1 MSTSGNY
8 DAKNIK
14 VLEGLEAVRKRP
26 AMYIGDVYSA
36 GLHHLV
42 YEAVDNS
49 IDEALAGFCNNI
61 SVKINADGSVTVS
74 DDGRGIPVDM
84 HADAKKPAV
93 EVILTTLHAGGK
105 FDKDTYKVSGGL
117 HGVGISVVNALSTR
131 LDVEVWR
138 DGFHWTQS
146 FERGDRTGDLQKL
159 EETDRT
165 GTRVTFMPD
174 DEIFDDIIFSF
185 DTLSTRLRE
194 LAYLNPG
201 IRISIEDEREGKERK
216 EEFHFEGGLVAFVEA
231 LNENKELLTKEV
243 ITFTRE
249 QDGTTVELA
258 FQYNTSFTETAYSYV
273 NNIRTPDGG
282 THVAGFRSALTR
294 TFNHYARRQ
303 NILKGD
309 SAPSGEDFR
318 EGLSYVISVKIP
330 EPQFEGQTKSKLG
343 NRDVQSAVES
353 IVNESLG
360 VYLEEN
366 PAVAKNVI
374 MKAKL
379 AADAREAAR
388 KARDL
393 VKRKGALASGNLPGK
408 LADCASRDF
417 ERTELYLVEGD
428 SAGGSAKQGRDRDFQ
443 AILPLKG
450 KILNVEKARID
461 KMLNHNE
468 IRTIITA
475 LGTGIGAEDF
485 DLSKLRYSKIIIMTD
500 ADVDGSHIRTLLL
513 TFFFRQMREL
523 VEAGNLYV
531 AQPPLYRVKRK
542 NSSTYIHTDKEMR
555 ASLLRGG
562 VDSSSLSVVADNR
575 TIEGDDLDKLARLAL
590 RIEEHERAVLK
601 RGIEFEEY
609 CKAMEDAGGK
619 PPAYRVTRDGESQY
633 LATSD
638 DYAAYRADLER
649 ELGRTPRIHEEGSS
663 GGNGEPADF
672 EVTEIFS
679 HEKIGETFRELGEL
693 GFTWSQFFGSR
704 DWTQAEPFLLMPS
717 KGDSKAL
724 TSLRE
729 LDSAL
734 RSIGQRGIDV
744 QRYKGLGEM
753 NPDQLWETTMNPEA
767 RIIMRVHMEDAAAAE
782 QMFTILMG
790 EQVEPR
796 KNFIERHALEVK
808 NLDI

>member
-343 NRDVQSAVES
+343 NRDVQSAVEI

-360 VYLEEN
+360 V
-366 PAVAKNVI
+366 
-374 MKAKL
+374 
-379 AADAREAAR
+379 
-388 KARDL
+388 
-393 VKRKGALASGNLPGK
+393 
-408 LADCASRDF
+408 
-417 ERTELYLVEGD
+417 
-428 SAGGSAKQGRDRDFQ
+428 
-443 AILPLKG
+443 
-450 KILNVEKARID
+450 
-461 KMLNHNE
+461 
-468 IRTIITA
+468 
-475 LGTGIGAEDF
+475 
-485 DLSKLRYSKIIIMTD
+485 
-500 ADVDGSHIRTLLL
+500 
-513 TFFFRQMREL
+513 
-523 VEAGNLYV
+523 
-531 AQPPLYRVKRK
+531 
-542 NSSTYIHTDKEMR
+542 
-555 ASLLRGG
+555 
-562 VDSSSLSVVADNR
+562 
-575 TIEGDDLDKLARLAL
+575 
-590 RIEEHERAVLK
+590 
-601 RGIEFEEY
+601 
-609 CKAMEDAGGK
+609 
-619 PPAYRVTRDGESQY
+619 
-633 LATSD
+633 
-638 DYAAYRADLER
+638 
-649 ELGRTPRIHEEGSS
+649 
-663 GGNGEPADF
+663 
-672 EVTEIFS
+672 
-679 HEKIGETFRELGEL
+679 
-693 GFTWSQFFGSR
+693 
-704 DWTQAEPFLLMPS
+704 
-717 KGDSKAL
+717 
-724 TSLRE
+724 
-729 LDSAL
+729 
-734 RSIGQRGIDV
+734 
-744 QRYKGLGEM
+744 
-753 NPDQLWETTMNPEA
+753 
-767 RIIMRVHMEDAAAAE
+767 
-782 QMFTILMG
+782 
-790 EQVEPR
+790 
-796 KNFIERHALEVK
+796 
-808 NLDI
+808 